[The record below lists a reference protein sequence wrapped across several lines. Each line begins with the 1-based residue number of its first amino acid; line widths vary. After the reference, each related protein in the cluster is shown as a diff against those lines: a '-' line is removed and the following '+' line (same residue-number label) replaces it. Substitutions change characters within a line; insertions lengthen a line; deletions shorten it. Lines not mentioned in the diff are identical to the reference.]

1 MDIEILNKPPKNINE
16 DIKLKSSSEVIEIKD
31 VRAIRNAYKEHLLF
45 IGLDNGNNVRNISL
59 LGVGS
64 NCNVLI
70 NTKDILRT
78 ALLSCSDKVILV
90 HNHPSNNLEP
100 SSADRHITNVT
111 NQILNTF
118 NIELLDHIIV
128 TEKDYISME
137 QIKRIDRNYTDDSLN
152 KMSNGFLLEENQR
165 LKEQIEL
172 LTQNN
177 YKSEDLESKE
187 DVYSYDY

>member
-16 DIKLKSSSEVIEIKD
+16 DIKLKSSSEVIEIED
-31 VRAIRNAYKEHLLF
+31 VQAIRNAYKEHLLF

-70 NTKDILRT
+70 STKDILRT

-128 TEKDYISME
+128 TEKEYISME
-137 QIKRIDRNYTDDSLN
+137 QIKRIDRNYTNDSLS